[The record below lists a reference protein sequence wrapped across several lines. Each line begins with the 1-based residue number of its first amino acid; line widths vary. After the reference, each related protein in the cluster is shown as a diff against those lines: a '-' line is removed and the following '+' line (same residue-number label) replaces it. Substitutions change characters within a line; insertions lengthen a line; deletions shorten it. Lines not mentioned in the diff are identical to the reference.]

1 MADLKVQRAIVFRT
15 LGDTSVLEDVKDW
28 PVPVPGKG
36 QILVAVKAAG
46 VNPVDASIRGGKD
59 FPKAITKLPQ
69 VSGCDFAGT
78 VAAIPEGTE
87 TDLKVGDRVYGLAD
101 GWAPWASDGSFAQ
114 YTVVTAANAA
124 RIPEKVSYT
133 DAAGIPIAGLTAWQA
148 LDVAGLEA
156 GSGKRVFISS
166 GAGGV
171 GTFAVQFAK
180 LRGLHVTTSASPAN
194 ADFLKDLGADE
205 VYDYHKKNLVEL
217 YKDNPFD
224 AVIDSRGGKD
234 LWEARKVLKHNGAL
248 ASVESNGYV
257 RDYGWGGRA
266 VHANS
271 FLRQCVAAPWGKRER
286 ASHEA
291 DVQHAAMMLP
301 LCDGGVE
308 CWSAHVRCGPMAHSA
323 PAPPFQCAQETD
335 RHRAPGP
342 LFPPHLRQGE
352 REGSDRHRRPRR

>member
-194 ADFLKDLGADE
+194 ADFLKELGADE

-271 FLRQCVAAPWGKRER
+271 FLRQKLTAIARLGPSFHPIFGR
-286 ASHEA
+286 ASGKDLTDIVGLVAEGKVKVII
-291 DVQHAAMMLP
+291 DRTLP
-301 LCDGGVE
+301 LGQAAA
-308 CWSAHVRCGPMAHSA
+308 AHEYVGKGHTKGKVVLTVD
-323 PAPPFQCAQETD
+323 E
-335 RHRAPGP
+335 
-342 LFPPHLRQGE
+342 E
-352 REGSDRHRRPRR
+352 

>member
-28 PVPVPGKG
+28 PVPVPGKR

-87 TDLKVGDRVYGLAD
+87 TNLKVGDRVYGLAD

-171 GTFAVQFAK
+171 GTFAVQLAK

-194 ADFLKDLGADE
+194 ADFLKELGADE

-217 YKDNPFD
+217 YKNNPFD
-224 AVIDSRGGKD
+224 AVIDSRGGKEQ
-234 LWEARKVLKHNGAL
+234 WELRRVLKRQGAL
-248 ASVESNGYV
+248 VDIMNNGYL
-257 RDYGWGGRA
+257 RDYGRAGRL
-266 VHANS
+266 VQGYS
-271 FLRQCVAAPWGKRER
+271 YLRQKLTAAVRLGPSITPFFVKAHGQDLTQLVGLVAEGKVRVVIDR
-286 ASHEA
+286 T
-291 DVQHAAMMLP
+291 LP
-301 LCDGGVE
+301 LGEAAAAHDYMTKGHAKGKVVLLVE
-308 CWSAHVRCGPMAHSA
+308 
-323 PAPPFQCAQETD
+323 ED
-335 RHRAPGP
+335 N
-342 LFPPHLRQGE
+342 
-352 REGSDRHRRPRR
+352 